1 MVIKSHNQLKHNN
14 MAGCFGSHPYDR
26 MVERELD
33 AYLSG
38 FDDDNDDDDRDYE
51 GEYDE
56 ERFNEE
62 L

>member
-1 MVIKSHNQLKHNN
+1 

-38 FDDDNDDDDRDYE
+38 FDDDDDDDRDYE